1 MGRTRKKA
9 TNKTATKA
17 EIIKRPK
24 LVRVKALKH
33 TVPDFMK
40 VKRSTGID
48 WFDCALGGKGFT
60 PSQLA
65 YFTGTPGCGKSTAMA
80 ALSSSWV
87 GNGGQALYVSGEEGL
102 DQICL
107 NVQGRK
113 LARYDYDV
121 MFTEDE
127 NGDQIS
133 IDRVIEEADAMI
145 AEAPKKPFLLV
156 VDSLQMMWDGRHK
169 DGGGGTAKDKRVL
182 EALRKWC
189 KDNHTN
195 CVVIGQVTKDGKMAG
210 SNFIKHMV
218 DTMLHMWVEKKDEEM
233 RGCRVFTATKNR
245 FGGCGHVLFLDLE
258 TKGFREIARL
268 SETER

>member
-1 MGRTRKKA
+1 MA
-9 TNKTATKA
+9 KTKTKTKTTKA
-17 EIIKRPK
+17 VAVIKRPNVK
-24 LVRVKALKH
+24 RVKALKH

-40 VKRSTGID
+40 IKRSTGID

-80 ALSSSWV
+80 ALSSAWV
-87 GNGGQALYVSGEEGL
+87 GNGGLALYVSGEEGL

-107 NVQGRK
+107 NVQERK
-113 LARYDYDV
+113 IARHDYDV

-127 NGDQIS
+127 HGDQIA
-133 IDRVIEEADAMI
+133 IDRILEEADAMR
-145 AEAPKKPFLLV
+145 ALEPKKPFLLV

-195 CVVIGQVTKDGKMAG
+195 AVVIGQVTKDGKMAG

-218 DTMLHMWVEKKDEEM
+218 DTMLTMFVEKKDEEL

-245 FGGCGHVLFLDLE
+245 FGSCGHVLFLELE
-258 TKGFREIARL
+258 RKGFREIARL
-268 SETER
+268 SETDR